1 MTKAP
6 IHSAGGPA
14 APGGADGSDAS
25 LPPVTFDSRTG
36 ERLVALLL
44 AGIITWTYPVLF
56 LFGAD
61 VRIFGVPL
69 LYLYLYLSWGLFVG
83 GVALIIEWRDAR
95 APPLP
100 PREPKPED

>member
-1 MTKAP
+1 MTQVP
-6 IHSAGGPA
+6 TRSAGGP

-25 LPPVTFDSRTG
+25 LPPVTAGSRTG

-61 VRIFGVPL
+61 VRVFGVPL

-83 GVALIIEWRDAR
+83 LVALIIEWRDVR
-95 APPLP
+95 APPP